1 MSDPI
6 HCTVVSPEAAL
17 FEGDVEHFVAPGWDG
32 EIGVYRLHAPLVAR
46 LGVGVVR
53 LHASGGAVEKL
64 AVRGGILQVK
74 DDEAQLLV
82 TEAVRGADSDA
93 AAIREELTSIVEQ
106 LQNPSSDEA
115 FKELL
120 IQRRWLET
128 QLAMHG

>member
-17 FEGDVEHFVAPGWDG
+17 FEGRVEHFVAPGWNG

-53 LHASGGAVEKL
+53 LHDSNGKVEKL
-64 AVRGGILQVK
+64 AVRGGIMQVK

-82 TEAVRGADSDA
+82 TEAVRGRDSDPGKLRA
-93 AAIREELTSIVEQ
+93 ELEDVKQ
-106 LQNPSSDEA
+106 KLQSPPSDEVYR
-115 FKELL
+115 ELL
-120 IQRRWLET
+120 TQRRWLEI